1 MCRRKLPRR
10 SVLLQRVLR
19 CSRTLHRLRPKFL
32 KSTPVWKMIPNRE
45 RNPPGGHLLNVAG
58 NVPTARGNS
67 DLLPTVATA
76 PLHRVVLDR
85 LQTAETVLFHRAVP
99 DPHPTVVIVLFHRAV
114 SDHPQTVVTARS
126 NRVPDLPPIAG
137 IVLSNPVPVRHPIGP
152 LGRVPDLRPT
162 GETARFRLDV
172 QDRPLAIVHISRV
185 PVRPQEELV
194 RVSSVPRTRAAV
206 RAKTI
211 HRAGLNAILNC
222 GN

>member
-1 MCRRKLPRR
+1 M
-10 SVLLQRVLR
+10 
-19 CSRTLHRLRPKFL
+19 
-32 KSTPVWKMIPNRE
+32 
-45 RNPPGGHLLNVAG
+45 
-58 NVPTARGNS
+58 
-67 DLLPTVATA
+67 
-76 PLHRVVLDR
+76 
-85 LQTAETVLFHRAVP
+85 
-99 DPHPTVVIVLFHRAV
+99 VIVLFHRAV
-114 SDHPQTVVTARS
+114 SDHPQTVVTARLRRVPDLRPIVEIVLFHRAVSDHPQTVATVRLRRVPDLRPIVGTARS
-126 NRVPDLPPIAG
+126 NRVPDLRPTAG

-152 LGRVPDLRPT
+152 LGRVQDLRPT